1 MQVTENILDP
11 QYIKRS
17 PRDIMHMSK
26 TGCQRRMLPKD
37 IAPCWHRPW
46 DQRQQEDQRAQGT
59 YCGRPFFC
67 SPGSAAAAACLFED
81 FAHSGPFHRHLRHS
95 YAITCCRRAPPP
107 ARIRGWSMKT
117 LKKDA
122 IKKTEEAFKK
132 KYSGIKAN
140 IHRTFIGE
148 YLAFSPNTQ

>member
-1 MQVTENILDP
+1 MVVVVGLFFLFARLRGGGN
-11 QYIKRS
+11 
-17 PRDIMHMSK
+17 
-26 TGCQRRMLPKD
+26 LPL
-37 IAPCWHRPW
+37 R
-46 DQRQQEDQRAQGT
+46 G
-59 YCGRPFFC
+59 
-67 SPGSAAAAACLFED
+67 L
-81 FAHSGPFHRHLRHS
+81 HS
-95 YAITCCRRAPPP
+95 
-107 ARIRGWSMKT
+107 

>member
-11 QYIKRS
+11 QYRKRS
-17 PRDIMHMSK
+17 PRDIMHMLK

-37 IAPCWHRPW
+37 RAPCWHRPW

-59 YCGRPFFC
+59 HCGCGRPLFFVRRLRC
-67 SPGSAAAAACLFED
+67 GGNLPLRGL
-81 FAHSGPFHRHLRHS
+81 HS
-95 YAITCCRRAPPP
+95 
-107 ARIRGWSMKT
+107 

>member
-11 QYIKRS
+11 QYRKRS
-17 PRDIMHMSK
+17 PIDIMHMLK

-37 IAPCWHRPW
+37 LAPCWHRPW

-59 YCGRPFFC
+59 YCGCGRP
-67 SPGSAAAAACLFED
+67 LFL
-81 FAHSGPFHRHLRHS
+81 FARLRCGGNLPLRGLHS
-95 YAITCCRRAPPP
+95 
-107 ARIRGWSMKT
+107 

-122 IKKTEEAFKK
+122 IKKTEESFKK